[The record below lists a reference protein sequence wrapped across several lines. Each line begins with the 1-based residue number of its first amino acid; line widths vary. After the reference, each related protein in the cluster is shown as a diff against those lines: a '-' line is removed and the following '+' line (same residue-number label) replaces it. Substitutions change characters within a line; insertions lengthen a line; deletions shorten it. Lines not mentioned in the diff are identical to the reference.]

1 MNSLTILQPGQEV
14 AVNLPEPAEDGNPWA
29 KEAHTHK
36 MIQTSGHGRSRENM
50 DVDDLF
56 I

>member
-14 AVNLPEPAEDGNPWA
+14 AANLPEPAEDGNPWA
-29 KEAHTHK
+29 KETHSHK
-36 MIQTSGHGRSRENM
+36 MIQTSGHERSRENV
-50 DVDDLF
+50 DVDYLF